1 MIGLIFHSWLFAVCS
16 LLLPPRGA
24 VNHAWR
30 AGGLLG
36 RHPPSTHSHTVLPVW
51 LLLERI
57 MSVLAAL
64 PLSSMFLS
72 CLARISVFHITEN
85 RSVCFHETKILLFI
99 FRKWRGRSPF
109 GQSVDYTTPTINK
122 CCTPHQYKKVC
133 TVIAGLCSWQLS
145 FLHKHN
151 LEGQNDPRSFHSN
164 KIVCGKKSWS
174 GCYKKL

>member
-1 MIGLIFHSWLFAVCS
+1 MTSRKS
-16 LLLPPRGA
+16 LGKTSSK
-24 VNHAWR
+24 HA
-30 AGGLLG
+30 L
-36 RHPPSTHSHTVLPVW
+36 THCVTW

-133 TVIAGLCSWQLS
+133 PVIAGIGPCLYSWQLS

-151 LEGQNDPRSFHSN
+151 FEGQNDPRSFHSN